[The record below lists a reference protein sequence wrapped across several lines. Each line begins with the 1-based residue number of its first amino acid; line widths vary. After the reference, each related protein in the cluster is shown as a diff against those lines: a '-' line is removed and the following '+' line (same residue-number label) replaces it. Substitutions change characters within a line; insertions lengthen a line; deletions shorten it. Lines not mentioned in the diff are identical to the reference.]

1 MRTTATHHDIE
12 TAHLAGVQPD
22 DPLAADVD
30 YPWDAP
36 VSRTSIPFGVD
47 SEQRP
52 IMLGLLGS
60 GQLLAGRT
68 GSGKSAGLATLLC
81 GIARLENVTLVGFDH
96 SKFELAP
103 WKSRFSRIAGEHE
116 SVSVL
121 EAIIEEMDRRYTW
134 LAEHDLK
141 TVAPGQMSPT
151 MPLIVVVIAELAEL
165 VNYGCTV
172 EEKVADI
179 ARAAMIRRI
188 AAKGR
193 AAGVVM
199 IVATQN
205 SSSRVLPGELH
216 DLIGGRVSYA
226 TTTSGMTDTILG
238 AGMSKLGGLSHEI
251 PAELKGVCYI
261 VSETSRVPLRARIY
275 YIPDEPA
282 EEGAKSPV
290 RLIAEG
296 LAHLRIELPWMPVE
310 AE

>member
-1 MRTTATHHDIE
+1 VHVRHPRRTLDNTSSIEGHSIRTTATHHDIE

-151 MPLIVVVIAELAEL
+151 MPLIVVVIAELPNWSTTDAL
-165 VNYGCTV
+165 S
-172 EEKVADI
+172 
-179 ARAAMIRRI
+179 RR
-188 AAKGR
+188 R
-193 AAGVVM
+193 
-199 IVATQN
+199 
-205 SSSRVLPGELH
+205 SRTSPGP
-216 DLIGGRVSYA
+216 R
-226 TTTSGMTDTILG
+226 
-238 AGMSKLGGLSHEI
+238 
-251 PAELKGVCYI
+251 
-261 VSETSRVPLRARIY
+261 
-275 YIPDEPA
+275 
-282 EEGAKSPV
+282 
-290 RLIAEG
+290 
-296 LAHLRIELPWMPVE
+296 
-310 AE
+310 